1 MAIGG
6 WQSMD
11 AAGAYIEVTGDD
23 SKREYEA
30 AMERARKARSAG
42 HIVESATLTPLQ
54 LLERIAQVIEAE
66 HCA

>member
-1 MAIGG
+1 
-6 WQSMD
+6 MD

-30 AMERARKARSAG
+30 AMERARKARSACQ
-42 HIVESATLTPLQ
+42 IVESVTLTPFQ
-54 LLERIAQVIEAE
+54 LLERIAQANEVE